1 MGSHGSIFVSIDQ
14 HAPPAESVVISART
28 AIRQTW
34 SSTALPAVGLAVCGL
49 GFLGFAVYA
58 LVTLGEHPHAPWIDG
73 VPFAV
78 FSFLLATTCFG
89 AAGSIGRLAYRTI
102 LDHRTRLAQL
112 RAESLPDRA
121 KRAAQVLQEAIT
133 LVEELK
139 SELDARTALLASIK
153 RQAAEATERAT
164 DMAKLSHV
172 DEETTRVLN
181 KYFDEALK
189 SRLEVLERDARG
201 REWLIGTVV
210 AVVAGI
216 VAILVAHF
224 ALGF

>member
-1 MGSHGSIFVSIDQ
+1 
-14 HAPPAESVVISART
+14 VIPART

-34 SSTALPAVGLAVCGL
+34 SNSALPAVGLAVCGL
-49 GFLGFAVYA
+49 FFLGFAAYA
-58 LVTLGEHPHAPWIDG
+58 LATLGEHPHAPWIDG
-73 VPFAV
+73 VPLAM
-78 FSFLLATTCFG
+78 FSFLMATACLG
-89 AAGSIGRLAYRTI
+89 AAGSIGRLAYRAI
-102 LDHRTRLAQL
+102 LDHRARLAQL

-189 SRLEVLERDARG
+189 SRLEALERGARG
-201 REWLIGTVV
+201 REWLIGTVL
-210 AVVAGI
+210 AVVAGV